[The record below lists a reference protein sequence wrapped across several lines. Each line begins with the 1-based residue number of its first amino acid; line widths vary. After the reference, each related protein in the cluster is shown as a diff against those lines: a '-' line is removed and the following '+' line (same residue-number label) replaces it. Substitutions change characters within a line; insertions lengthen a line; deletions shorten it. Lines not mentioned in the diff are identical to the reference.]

1 VQKHDALG
9 SAMAVNGREVDW
21 DTVVRD
27 FTPRIRRLVARRLAD
42 AAAIEDVIQETFL
55 KAYRRWSTYDPSQPL
70 GPWLATIAANLCW
83 ERWQAAQQWADAAE
97 AFEETP
103 LPDYFGLAG
112 SDEHVARLD
121 REVAVHLAL
130 RRMTPRHRR
139 VLYRWELERRSTAA
153 LAAIEDVSPEVL
165 KATVVR
171 ARRNFREYFLA
182 VAGEGPFAGVVVGL
196 AGWLNRWREKANR
209 VAVSGGNW
217 VEASGAWVAAPVL
230 AAAGMAMLA
239 VAPTSTTEAVS
250 PRPVAGQPVVAVHDA
265 ESEVPPPGGPPAAA
279 SVSELPRTVAPSAAP
294 SAGLPV
300 RAAAQ
305 PTLTTGTRSPSGSIE
320 TENPIA
326 PHEWRTAFG
335 VPVNC
340 EAGLLT
346 RTTCTALDAAG
357 Q

>member
-1 VQKHDALG
+1 
-9 SAMAVNGREVDW
+9 MAVNGREVDW

-55 KAYRRWSTYDPSQPL
+55 KAYRRWSTYDSSQPL

-97 AFEETP
+97 AFDETP

-217 VEASGAWVAAPVL
+217 VEASGAWVAAPVM

-239 VAPTSTTEAVS
+239 VAPTSTTEPMS

-265 ESEVPPPGGPPAAA
+265 APAVPSPEGPPVAA
-279 SVSELPRTVAPSAAP
+279 SAPRSSAA
-294 SAGLPV
+294 STTSDSTASSSTSGLSV
-300 RAAAQ
+300 RAAAE
-305 PTLTTGTRSPSGSIE
+305 PTVSTNPRNSGASLE
-320 TENPIA
+320 TDNPA
-326 PHEWRTAFG
+326 AEDWRTFF
-335 VPVNC
+335 VLTVQC
-340 EAGLLT
+340 DAGFT
-346 RTTCTALDAAG
+346 GRTACKMLDATG